1 MSLRVAEVSA
11 SISEKCA
18 LCIQLEGL
26 HYPGVAMALIDSRIS
41 RKKIEIAFAFDIP
54 DEDSLATFQHYRKRV
69 VIMGAVPLFQGDIIG
84 R

>member
-26 HYPGVAMALIDSRIS
+26 HYPGDGLRAHSSSDSVT
-41 RKKIEIAFAFDIP
+41 K
-54 DEDSLATFQHYRKRV
+54 L
-69 VIMGAVPLFQGDIIG
+69 L
-84 R
+84 